1 MSSILGKV
9 RRRKKRLDYDQVPI
23 VSREALE
30 AMELDAKVQV
40 IQDLTAIGMMQVTDA
55 LKKEVE
61 QMAGRWY
68 GRKEEGTHARRHGTN
83 PGTVRL
89 AGQKVPIRVPR
100 IRGKDG
106 EIPLKSYQKLHGN
119 SGELNETLLHR
130 VLYGISCRNYE
141 QAAESI
147 PGAIGLSSSTV
158 SRSFIEASASQLKA
172 FQERDLSN
180 EDYVAL
186 FLDGK
191 SFADTL
197 MVVAM
202 GVTMDGTKRI
212 LGFVETTTENK
223 TVLTEF
229 LRSLQARGLDV
240 SQGILAVIDG
250 AKGLRAAVRAAFPK
264 RALIGRCHWHKR
276 ENIVGHLPKGEQKG
290 WRKRIQKAFDRPTL
304 KEAKTEIERLLEELD
319 EINQS
324 AAASLREGL
333 DEILTLQRLGVF
345 EKIGRSFKTTN
356 CIENVNGM
364 IEERCAKVDYWKN
377 SSQKQRWLVAAL
389 IDIEPRIRRVK
400 GYRHLPKL
408 REAIQREL
416 KIVPAVQE
424 TAMVA

>member
-1 MSSILGKV
+1 MSSILRKV

-23 VSREALE
+23 VSREAFE
-30 AMELDAKVQV
+30 AMDLDAKVQV
-40 IQDLTAIGMMQVTDA
+40 IQDLTAIGMMHVTDA
-55 LKKEVE
+55 LKQEVE

-68 GRKEEGTHARRHGTN
+68 GRKEDGTQAHRHGTN

-89 AGQKVPIRVPR
+89 VGQKVPIRVPR
-100 IRGKDG
+100 VRGKDG
-106 EIPLKSYQKLHGN
+106 EIPLKSYQKFHGS
-119 SGELNETLLHR
+119 SGELNETLLRR

-141 QAAESI
+141 KAAVSI

-158 SRSFIEASASQLKA
+158 SRSFIEASAGQLKA

-191 SFADTL
+191 SFADTM

-202 GVTMDGTKRI
+202 GVTMDGTKQI

-229 LRSLQARGLDV
+229 LRSLLARGLDV
-240 SQGILAVIDG
+240 SRGLLTVIDG
-250 AKGLRAAVRAAFPK
+250 AKGLRSAVLAAFPK
-264 RALIGRCHWHKR
+264 RTVIGRCHWHKR
-276 ENIVGHLPKGEQKG
+276 ENIVGYLPKGEQKG

-333 DEILTLQRLGVF
+333 EEILTLHRLGVF
-345 EKIGRSFKTTN
+345 EVIGRSFKTTN

-364 IEERCAKVDYWKN
+364 IEERCGKVDHWKN
-377 SSQKQRWLVAAL
+377 SNQKHRWLVAAL

-408 REAIQREL
+408 REAIRREL
-416 KIVPAVQE
+416 KLAPAVEE

>member
-40 IQDLTAIGMMQVTDA
+40 IQDLTAIGMMQVADT
-55 LKKEVE
+55 LKQEVE

-68 GRKEEGTHARRHGTN
+68 GRKEDGTPAYRHGTN

-106 EIPLKSYQKLHGN
+106 EIPLKSYQRFHGN

-229 LRSLQARGLDV
+229 LRSLLARGLDV

-250 AKGLRAAVRAAFPK
+250 AKGLRAAVRAAIPK
-264 RALIGRCHWHKR
+264 RAL
-276 ENIVGHLPKGEQKG
+276 
-290 WRKRIQKAFDRPTL
+290 
-304 KEAKTEIERLLEELD
+304 
-319 EINQS
+319 
-324 AAASLREGL
+324 
-333 DEILTLQRLGVF
+333 
-345 EKIGRSFKTTN
+345 IGRSFKTTN
-356 CIENVNGM
+356 
-364 IEERCAKVDYWKN
+364 
-377 SSQKQRWLVAAL
+377 
-389 IDIEPRIRRVK
+389 
-400 GYRHLPKL
+400 
-408 REAIQREL
+408 
-416 KIVPAVQE
+416 
-424 TAMVA
+424 